1 MSSAVKKWWIW
12 LVVAIVLVAG
22 TGIYFLTIKYTA
34 DPCKT
39 ETQESLMEMYPDLK
53 SLRGRQQ
60 NEMERLLEMH
70 RRQDVIANLKMSN
83 DEITPEQALRLSLD
97 QGNQIAAMRKRQ
109 HQEFNNMCE
118 AIVNKQNKK

>member
-1 MSSAVKKWWIW
+1 MA
-12 LVVAIVLVAG
+12 AIVLVAG

-53 SLRGRQQ
+53 SLRERQQ

-70 RRQDVIANLKMSN
+70 RQQDVIANLKMSN